1 MNKQNK
7 SAKSVLPSF
16 RFVSLRAFIREFNF
30 AEPSWE
36 NTPEEFP
43 NCDTSGLSVS
53 DRYLFDA
60 IKIAYFV
67 NEGGW
72 KKSAVRT
79 GLICL
84 IGLIGL
90 ISLISSNAEPLARTV
105 SAASVK
111 ADEVIQ
117 STVSAILKN
126 KER

>member
-84 IGLIGL
+84 IGLIAL
-90 ISLISSNAEPLARTV
+90 ISLMSKGDNLATPVNAATTKVNQVIESTM
-105 SAASVK
+105 SAV
-111 ADEVIQ
+111 
-117 STVSAILKN
+117 L
-126 KER
+126 